1 MAPGGKQV
9 PMPTRVFVVDDHKL
23 LRELL
28 RTLLEAQPDYEVVG
42 EAENGLEALQ
52 LIPKAAPD
60 LVLMDIMMPEMNG
73 IEAARQILA
82 AQPHIRI
89 LALSMCTDK
98 RLVSEAFRAGVSGY
112 LFKDC
117 STEEILRALRAIA
130 KGQAYLSPAIAGVVM
145 ADYVAGLSNDGSAWT
160 LLTSREREVLQLLA
174 EGKRNKEIAAL
185 LGISE
190 KTVETH
196 RQHVQE
202 KLGCESLADLI
213 KYAIREGLTS
223 LDR

>member
-28 RTLLEAQPDYEVVG
+28 RTLLENQPDYEVVG

-52 LIPKAAPD
+52 LIPKTAPD
-60 LVLMDIMMPEMNG
+60 LVLLDIMMPEMNG
-73 IEAARQILA
+73 IEAARQILST
-82 AQPHIRI
+82 QPHIRI
-89 LALSMCTDK
+89 LVLSMCTDK

-117 STEEILRALRAIA
+117 STEEILRALRAIT
-130 KGQAYLSPAIAGVVM
+130 KGQAYLSPTIAGVVM
-145 ADYVAGLSNDGSAWT
+145 ADYVAGLSNEGSVWT

-185 LGISE
+185 LGIARRPSRPIGS
-190 KTVETH
+190 TFRRNWAVRAWRISSSTPFA
-196 RQHVQE
+196 R
-202 KLGCESLADLI
+202 A
-213 KYAIREGLTS
+213 
-223 LDR
+223 